1 MHAKEEQK
9 QRKELEATLKLIK
22 NPFPLNLYDKCKQDL
37 EEILWKEY
45 ASEAGVSGM
54 KKVRKIL

>member
-22 NPFPLNLYDKCKQDL
+22 KTFRLNLYDKFKQDL

>member
-22 NPFPLNLYDKCKQDL
+22 NPFRLNRYDKCEQNL

-45 ASEAGVSGM
+45 ASEAGASGM
-54 KKVRKIL
+54 EKVRKIL